1 MNETDIPGTSGPS
14 LYELSGL
21 ASSDA
26 YDTRAKP
33 KTTEP
38 DSTDTEST
46 CSDDEGFF
54 PIYCPTEE
62 DDETLEDLST
72 GSPPELQTGIFIG
85 IGLVE
90 PVSAS
95 LDTSTRNL
103 RRAGKLVLRGLD
115 TAREANAG
123 EEEKKKCSCCT
134 RSRLCTPKDKC
145 KTKVTDVVILNEYV
159 EHVWTSLRLDA
170 SVDGIVRPVDHG
182 DTGFNSL

>member
-1 MNETDIPGTSGPS
+1 MVNETDIPDTSEPP

-21 ASSDA
+21 ASSDVH
-26 YDTRAKP
+26 DTTAKP
-33 KTTEP
+33 KTIEP

-62 DDETLEDLST
+62 GDETLEDLST

-103 RRAGKLVLRGLD
+103 RREGKLVLRRLNM
-115 TAREANAG
+115 AREANAG
-123 EEEKKKCSCCT
+123 EEEKKKCSCCA
-134 RSRLCTPKDKC
+134 RLTSKDKC
-145 KTKVTDVVILNEYV
+145 KPEITDVVILNEYV
-159 EHVWTSLRLDA
+159 ENFWTSLRPGA
-170 SVDGIVRPVDHG
+170 YVDGLVRPVGHG
-182 DTGFNSL
+182 DAGFNLL